1 MPDKKFTATLRN
13 ISTGEKRDQEFDAVD
28 MLEAGGIAD
37 GFIKP
42 GEELIRIELKEM
54 NSSVSSVQAHS

>member
-42 GEELIRIELKEM
+42 GEELIKIELIEVDIP
-54 NSSVSSVQAHS
+54 VS